1 MLRSVPRHLPKA
13 RVMSPVSAA
22 VLPLAGVLVL
32 TAASARA
39 SQIPDSIRPGSCWD
53 IQMGPWRPNRELG
66 ADSLEVAPPSRIRL
80 DTARADEL
88 EGAGYALSVPSGATP
103 SKHRFVSW
111 RPTGR
116 DRIGVSWST
125 GFSGLT
131 MDLRVTPRHLQGQA
145 ETFWDFPRPIQR
157 AEVRADEVRCE
168 APPRIEVKQ
177 RILPRSVQVQG
188 GDSITLGQSWTS
200 VRTRAERLRDGT
212 YRIQQTSAGLFEGAT
227 TVSVWVNRDGIVA
240 RIDLE
245 YATTDYAGLVA
256 HLSQELRKPTTHD
269 TIPISDSKGLKD
281 ELAAWDS
288 RTTSLAVWHSNLV
301 SGGFAVR
308 ILLIDPRL

>member
-1 MLRSVPRHLPKA
+1 MLRSVPRLLPKA
-13 RVMSPVSAA
+13 A
-22 VLPLAGVLVL
+22 VLLACVLVL

-53 IQMGPWRPNRELG
+53 IQIGPWQPNRELG
-66 ADSLEVAPPSRIRL
+66 GDSLEVAPPSRVRL
-80 DTARADEL
+80 DTTRADEL
-88 EGAGYALSVPSGATP
+88 EGAGYALSVPSGAIP
-103 SKHRFVSW
+103 SKHRFASW
-111 RPTGR
+111 RPMGR
-116 DRIGVSWST
+116 DHITLSWST

-157 AEVRADEVRCE
+157 AEVSADEVGCE

-200 VRTRAERLRDGT
+200 VRISAERLRDGT
-212 YRIQQTSAGLFEGAT
+212 YRIQKRSAGLFEGAT
-227 TVSVWVNRDGIVA
+227 TVNVWVNRDGIIA

-245 YATTDYAGLVA
+245 YTTADYAGLVA
-256 HLSQELRKPTTHD
+256 RLSQELGKPTTHD
-269 TIPISDSKGLKD
+269 TIPILDSKGLKD

-288 RTTSLAVWHSNLV
+288 RTTSLALWHSNLV

-308 ILLIDPRL
+308 ILLTDDRL